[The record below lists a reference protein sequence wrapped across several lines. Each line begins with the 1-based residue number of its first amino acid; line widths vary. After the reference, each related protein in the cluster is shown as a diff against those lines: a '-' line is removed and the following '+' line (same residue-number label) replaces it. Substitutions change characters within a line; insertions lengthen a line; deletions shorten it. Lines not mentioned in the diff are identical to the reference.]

1 MKKLVLIVALAAITF
16 GASAQGFS
24 WGIKAGMNVSNI
36 GGKDTDNNKNKIGYF
51 AGLAAEY
58 AFSDTWAIAPEV
70 LYSAQGFKVKE
81 GDVTASFKGDYI
93 NVPIFAKY
101 YLTDNWSV
109 GLGPQL
115 GFNVSAKVKTKVD
128 GETATQKI
136 DSDLYNSFDF
146 GMGIATSY
154 KITDNL
160 YVDARYNYGFT
171 KVFKDAKNYN
181 RVFQLGVGYNF

>member
-1 MKKLVLIVALAAITF
+1 MKKLFLVVILAAITF

-24 WGIKAGMNVSNI
+24 WGIKAGMNISNI
-36 GGKDTDNNKNKIGYF
+36 GGKDTEDNKNKIGYF

-58 AFSDTWAIAPEV
+58 AFSDKWSIAPEV
-70 LYSAQGFKVKE
+70 IYSAQGLKMKE
-81 GDVTASFKGDYI
+81 NDVTATFKGDYI
-93 NVPIFAKY
+93 NIPIFAKY
-101 YLTDNWSV
+101 YITEKWSV
-109 GLGPQL
+109 GLGPQFA
-115 GFNVSAKVKTKVD
+115 FNVSAKVKAKVE
-128 GETATQKI
+128 GVTATEKI

-154 KITDNL
+154 KITDHL

-171 KVFKDAKNYN
+171 KVIKEAKNYN